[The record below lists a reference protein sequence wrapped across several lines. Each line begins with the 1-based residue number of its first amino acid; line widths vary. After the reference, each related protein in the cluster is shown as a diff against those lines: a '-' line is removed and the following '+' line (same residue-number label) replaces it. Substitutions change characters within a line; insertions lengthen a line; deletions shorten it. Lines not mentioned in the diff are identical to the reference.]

1 MRKFRIVSVSCHV
14 LSALLVCLD
23 IAAQAQRVAP
33 PTDTFTFLAVSD
45 TPKSGGS
52 SDQMRRLVTDA
63 AQMNPKP
70 SFVVDT
76 GDLTET
82 GQPAEY
88 ASFKQ
93 TLVPFDS
100 AGIRF
105 FAVPGSHDIRW
116 SPTGKESFTKTF
128 GKLYQSF
135 DQSGVH
141 FIMLDTTVALEH
153 WGHLDKSQ
161 LDWLARDVKK
171 LRVGIPIFVFMHH
184 WLGRDTPSTRMID
197 NEYDLIN
204 ILRGRN
210 VIAIFTA
217 HGKQDL
223 VWQTN
228 GIKTLMAR
236 GLSQG
241 SYYRVTV
248 TPLLATI
255 DRFTQENPGVPVSIA
270 SLPIAHKA
278 LPSILRAEWW
288 DPDVPYL
295 ARRRPQARLL
305 PRTVIDNPDKEH
317 AEYRVDDGPFLAM
330 TKDNRDKWTDVFQ
343 TKNISIGQ
351 HTADIHLTTSNNV
364 THIDEL
370 NFEIE
375 RDNKEAT
382 RRWAINL
389 NGPIQSSPLL
399 SGSTVYVASVDGK
412 CTALNTVQGKRR
424 WEFKT
429 KGEFLTTPTLSSG
442 TIYVGS
448 TDHFLYALEA
458 ESGKL
463 RWKYDTGSPVLASAA
478 VAQGVVCIGVTG
490 TVYGLDAA
498 SGKMKWVQPIEG
510 FFQSRVASD
519 ANTFYLGGWNNAL
532 TAVDAATGHPRWST
546 KMGSTFYFSPAI
558 SSPAVADGRV
568 YICSNDGVLHCVLTT
583 TGKPAWEIHAP
594 AASDPFG
601 YSSPVVVGSQVI
613 VAGLG
618 DSGNVY
624 SFNTSNGKVAWSA
637 ATGQPIYDSS
647 PGLSPDAKS
656 MAIIGVRGRVSV
668 LDTHSGKRLWGY
680 ELGPGNVFSTPQF
693 DGDTVYTT
701 TMANDVQALNRP
713 GYAGPAHRAVP
724 PVQSTEIPTTR
735 LSGEAARG
743 VSNGN

>member
-1 MRKFRIVSVSCHV
+1 MYHSRGTLLSRILCICV
-14 LSALLVCLD
+14 LVCLYCSLYT
-23 IAAQAQRVAP
+23 AARAQRASAP
-33 PTDTFTFLAVSD
+33 LSDTFTFLAVSD
-45 TPKSGGS
+45 TPQTTGS
-52 SDQMRRLVTDA
+52 AEQMRRLAAEA

-93 TLVPFDS
+93 TLAPLDS

-105 FAVPGSHDIRW
+105 YAVPGSHDVRW
-116 SPTGKESFTKTF
+116 SPNGKESFTKTF

-141 FIMLDTTVALEH
+141 FITLDTTVALEH

-161 LDWLARDVKK
+161 LDWLARDVKRLK
-171 LRVGIPIFVFMHH
+171 AGTPIFVFMHH
-184 WLGRDTPSTRMID
+184 WLGRDTPSTRIID
-197 NEYDLIN
+197 NEYDVID

-236 GLSQG
+236 GLNQD
-241 SYYRVTV
+241 SYYRVTM

-255 DRFTQENPGVPVSIA
+255 DRFTKEKPGEPVSIA
-270 SLPIAHKA
+270 SLPIARRA

-295 ARRRPQARLL
+295 ARRRPQAQLF

-317 AEYRVDDGPFLAM
+317 AEYRVDDGPFLPM
-330 TKDNRDKWTDVFQ
+330 TKDNRDKWTNVFQ
-343 TKNISIGQ
+343 TKNIAIGQ
-351 HTADIHLTTSNNV
+351 HTADVRLTTSNNV

-375 RDNKEAT
+375 RDNREAT
-382 RRWAINL
+382 RRWAVNL
-389 NGPIQSSPLL
+389 TGPLQSSPLL
-399 SGSTVYVASVDGK
+399 SGSTVYVASVDGR
-412 CTALNTVQGKRR
+412 CTALNTAQGKRR

-429 KGEFLTTPTLSSG
+429 KGEFLASPVLSSE

-448 TDHFLYALEA
+448 TDHFLYALDA
-458 ESGKL
+458 ESGRV
-463 RWKYDTGSPVLASAA
+463 RWKYDTGSPVLATAA
-478 VAQGVVCIGVTG
+478 VTQGVVCIGSSG
-490 TVYGLDAA
+490 TIYGIDTV
-498 SGKMKWVQPIEG
+498 SGKMKWTQPVEA
-510 FFQSRVASD
+510 FFQSKAASD
-519 ANTFYLGGWNNAL
+519 TDSFYLGGWNNAL
-532 TAVDAATGHPRWST
+532 IAVDAATGRPRWTT
-546 KMGSTFYFSPAI
+546 KMGSTFYYSPAI

-568 YICSNDGVLHCVLTT
+568 YICSNDGVLHSVLAAS
-583 TGKPAWEIHAP
+583 GKEVWSVHAP
-594 AASDPFG
+594 AGSDPFG
-601 YSSPVVVGSQVI
+601 YSSPTVVGSQVL

-618 DSGNVY
+618 DNGNVY
-624 SFNTSNGKVAWSA
+624 SFATSNGKLTWSVS
-637 ATGQPIYDSS
+637 TEQPIYDSS
-647 PGLSPDAKS
+647 PGLAPDGKS

-668 LDTHSGKRLWGY
+668 LDTRTGKRLWGY
-680 ELGPGNVFSTPQF
+680 ELGPGNVFSTPEY

-701 TMANDVQALNRP
+701 TMANDVQGINRP
-713 GYAGPAHRAVP
+713 GFAGPSRRP
-724 PVQSTEIPTTR
+724 
-735 LSGEAARG
+735 AAPEQATDAPAPQG
-743 VSNGN
+743 